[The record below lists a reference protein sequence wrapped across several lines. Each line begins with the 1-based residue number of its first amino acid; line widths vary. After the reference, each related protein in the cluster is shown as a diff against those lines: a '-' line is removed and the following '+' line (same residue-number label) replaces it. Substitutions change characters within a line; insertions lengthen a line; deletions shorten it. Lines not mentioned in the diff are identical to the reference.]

1 MVTDKTKEEIKE
13 EINEEPVA
21 EETAGDSFDKNEKE
35 VKEEKEEIKDEGKEE
50 PAEDENTKYLRLM
63 ADFQNYKKRVEKEKK
78 DLYAYANENI
88 MNELLN
94 VLR

>member
-35 VKEEKEEIKDEGKEE
+35 VKEEK
-50 PAEDENTKYLRLM
+50 
-63 ADFQNYKKRVEKEKK
+63 
-78 DLYAYANENI
+78 
-88 MNELLN
+88 
-94 VLR
+94 